1 MSAYV
6 CLWSPSWKA
15 APDSAAEL
23 APALLS
29 CVPRVTQRDGLL
41 WADGRGLDPV
51 GLSAAIIGVLQ
62 TLAQRDTVAGATIDI
77 RLGIATSPIV
87 AQVAATRGSAP
98 ITRVKIGEE
107 RAFLAP
113 FPLDVLHPDPKLDRL
128 LEGIGIATCGELA
141 ALTRESVEVRLGPE
155 GVDLWFLA
163 RADDP
168 RRIFTTVTRT
178 LPRASL
184 EWEDYT
190 LRDPERLLFIVNS
203 LAERVCTQLGE
214 RGEGAREIAL
224 ALSLANAETRTEP
237 LRFARPTASRKLWMR
252 QLRHL
257 LDRITLPDAVTGVL
271 LRVESV
277 TGLHG
282 PQGDL
287 FDRGFASASAT
298 EQTLG
303 DLIDDQGDV
312 LLAPETSS
320 HPLAEQRTRWVA
332 QSPATLSQ
340 PAMPAGRTVTIA
352 PRLTLQLLPTPKP
365 LAVTTKKRRDH
376 EMPVRYREDG
386 ASHEVLD
393 AAGPDRVSG
402 GQWDSV
408 YAREYFRCVRED
420 GLLVWMYRDA
430 RGSAGNEWYL
440 HGWWD

>member
-1 MSAYV
+1 MSTFA
-6 CLWSPSWKA
+6 CLWSPSWH
-15 APDSAAEL
+15 DSGALL

-29 CVPRVTQRDGLL
+29 CVPRIAQRDGLL
-41 WADGRGLDPV
+41 WADGRGLD
-51 GLSAAIIGVLQ
+51 GIALSASIIAL
-62 TLAQRDTVAGATIDI
+62 LEQRAPGHDI
-77 RLGIATSPIV
+77 RIGLATTPIV
-87 AQVAATRGSAP
+87 AQAAATRGNAP
-98 ITRVKIGEE
+98 LTRVKVGDD

-113 FPLDVLHPDPKLDRL
+113 LPLDVLNPDPKLDRL
-128 LEGIGIATCGELA
+128 LEGIGVATCGELA

-168 RRIFTTVTRT
+168 RPIFSKVPRT
-178 LPRASL
+178 LPHASL

-203 LAERVCTQLGE
+203 LAERVCTGLGE

-224 ALSLANAETRTEP
+224 VLSLANGETRTEA

-271 LRVESV
+271 LRVEAA

-320 HPLAEQRTRWVA
+320 HPLAEQRTRWIA
-332 QSPATLSQ
+332 QSPAMLSQ
-340 PAMPAGRTVTIA
+340 PGIPAGRTVTIA
-352 PRLTLQLLPTPKP
+352 PRLTLQLLPAPKP
-365 LAVTTKKRRDH
+365 LTVKTRKRRDH
-376 EMPVRYREDG
+376 EMPVSYREDG

-402 GQWDSV
+402 GQWETA

-420 GLLVWMYRDA
+420 GLLVWLYRD
-430 RGSAGNEWYL
+430 GCSAGDEWYL

>member
-1 MSAYV
+1 MSTYG
-6 CLWSPSWKA
+6 CLWSPAWQTA
-15 APDSAAEL
+15 AADPEL
-23 APALLS
+23 APALLT
-29 CVPRVTQRDGLL
+29 CVPRIAQRDGLL
-41 WADGRGLDPV
+41 WVDGRGLE
-51 GLSAAIIGVLQ
+51 GIALSASIV
-62 TLAQRDTVAGATIDI
+62 TLLEQRVPNHDI
-77 RLGIATSPIV
+77 RIGLATTPIV
-87 AQVAATRGSAP
+87 AQVAATRGNAP
-98 ITRVKIGEE
+98 LTRIKVGEE

-113 FPLDVLHPDPKLDRL
+113 FPVEVLNPDPKLDRL
-128 LEGIGIATCGELA
+128 LEAIGIVTCGELA

-168 RRIFTTVTRT
+168 RPIFSKLPRT
-178 LPRASL
+178 LPHASL

-224 ALSLANAETRTEP
+224 VLSLANAETRTEP

-271 LRVESV
+271 LRVEAV
-277 TGLHG
+277 AGLHG

-332 QSPATLSQ
+332 QTPATLSQ
-340 PAMPAGRTVTIA
+340 PSIPAGRTVTIA
-352 PRLTLQLLPTPKP
+352 PRLTLQLLPIPKP
-365 LAVTTKKRRDH
+365 LTVKTRTRRDH
-376 EMPVRYREDG
+376 EMPVSYREDG

-402 GQWDSV
+402 GQWEMT

-420 GLLVWMYRDA
+420 GLLVWLYRDA
-430 RGSAGNEWYL
+430 REGDTWYM

>member
-1 MSAYV
+1 MSTYG
-6 CLWSPSWKA
+6 CLWSPAWQTA
-15 APDSAAEL
+15 AADPATKL
-23 APALLS
+23 APALLT
-29 CVPRVTQRDGLL
+29 CVPRIAQRDGLL
-41 WADGRGLDPV
+41 WVDGRGLE
-51 GLSAAIIGVLQ
+51 GIALSASIV
-62 TLAQRDTVAGATIDI
+62 TLLEQRVPNHDI
-77 RLGIATSPIV
+77 RIGLATTPIV
-87 AQVAATRGSAP
+87 AQVAATRGNAP
-98 ITRVKIGEE
+98 LTRIKVGEE

-113 FPLDVLHPDPKLDRL
+113 FPVEVLNPDPKLDRL
-128 LEGIGIATCGELA
+128 LEAIGIVTCGELA

-168 RRIFTTVTRT
+168 RPIFSK
-178 LPRASL
+178 LPRALPHASL

-224 ALSLANAETRTEP
+224 VLSLANAEVRTEP

-271 LRVESV
+271 LRVEAV
-277 TGLHG
+277 AGLHG

-332 QSPATLSQ
+332 QTPATLSQ
-340 PAMPAGRTVTIA
+340 PSIPAGRTVTIA
-352 PRLTLQLLPTPKP
+352 PRLTLQLLPIPKP
-365 LAVTTKKRRDH
+365 LTVKTRTRRDH
-376 EMPVRYREDG
+376 EMPVSYREDG

-402 GQWDSV
+402 GQWEAT

-420 GLLVWMYRDA
+420 GLLVWLYRDA
-430 RGSAGNEWYL
+430 RAGDTWYM

>member
-1 MSAYV
+1 VSAYV
-6 CLWSPSWKA
+6 CLWSPAWQTA
-15 APDSAAEL
+15 ADSVTAAEL
-23 APALLS
+23 APILLS
-29 CVPRVTQRDGLL
+29 CVPRVATRDGLL

-51 GLSAAIIGVLQ
+51 SLSAAIVAALQ
-62 TLAQRDTVAGATIDI
+62 HASGARDI

-87 AQVAATRGSAP
+87 AQVAATHGTEP
-98 ITRVKIGEE
+98 ITRIRIGDE
-107 RAFLAP
+107 RSFLAP
-113 FPLDVLHPDPKLDRL
+113 FPLDVLHPDPGLDRF
-128 LEGIGIATCGELA
+128 LEGIGVATCGELA

-168 RRIFTTVTRT
+168 RRIFTTVPRS
-178 LPRASL
+178 LPHASM

-203 LAERVCTQLGE
+203 LAERVCTALGE
-214 RGEGAREIAL
+214 RGEGAREISL
-224 ALSLANAETRTEP
+224 VLSLANAETRIEP

-271 LRVESV
+271 LRAEAVA
-277 TGLHG
+277 GLHG

-287 FDRGFASASAT
+287 FDRGFASAGTT

-365 LAVTTKKRRDH
+365 LSVTTKKRRDH

-386 ASHEVLD
+386 ASHDVLD

-402 GQWDSV
+402 GQWETV

-420 GLLVWMYRDA
+420 GLLVWLYRDA
-430 RGSAGNEWYL
+430 RGGEGSWYL

>member
-1 MSAYV
+1 MRSSRRASAYV
-6 CLWSPSWKA
+6 CLWSPAWQA

-23 APALLS
+23 APALLA
-29 CVPRVTQRDGLL
+29 CVPRIANRDGLL
-41 WADGRGLDPV
+41 WADGRGLDGIV
-51 GLSAAIIGVLQ
+51 LGAAIIAL
-62 TLAQRDTVAGATIDI
+62 LEQRAPGHDI
-77 RLGIATSPIV
+77 RIGLATTPIV
-87 AQVAATRGSAP
+87 AQVAATRGNAP
-98 ITRVKIGEE
+98 LTRIKVGED

-113 FPLDVLHPDPKLDRL
+113 FPLDVLNPEPKLDRL
-128 LEGIGIATCGELA
+128 LEGIGVATCGELS
-141 ALTRESVEVRLGPE
+141 ALTRESIEVRLGPE

-168 RRIFTTVTRT
+168 RPIFSK
-178 LPRASL
+178 LPRALPHASL

-203 LAERVCTQLGE
+203 LADRVCTQLGE

-224 ALSLANAETRTEP
+224 VLSLANAETRTEP

-252 QLRHL
+252 QIRQL

-277 TGLHG
+277 AGLHG

-303 DLIDDQGDV
+303 DLIDDQGEV
-312 LLAPETSS
+312 LLAPETGN
-320 HPLAEQRTRWVA
+320 HPLVEQRTRWMA
-332 QSPATLSQ
+332 RTPAMLSQ
-340 PAMPAGRTVTIA
+340 PSIPAGRTVTIA

-365 LAVTTKKRRDH
+365 IAVKTMTRRDH
-376 EMPVRYREDG
+376 ERPVSYQDDG
-386 ASHEVLD
+386 TSYEVLD

-402 GQWDSV
+402 GQWETT

-420 GLLVWMYRDA
+420 GLLVWLYRDA
-430 RGSAGNEWYL
+430 QHEDWYV

>member
-1 MSAYV
+1 VSAYI
-6 CLWSPSWKA
+6 CLWSPAWKT
-15 APDSAAEL
+15 APDSPAEL
-23 APALLS
+23 APALLG
-29 CVPRVTQRDGLL
+29 CVPRVAARDGLL
-41 WADGRGLDPV
+41 WADGRGLEPV
-51 GLSAAIIGVLQ
+51 ALSATIIGLLQ
-62 TLAQRDTVAGATIDI
+62 QPHDI

-87 AQVAATRGSAP
+87 AQVAATRGTGP
-98 ITRVKIGEE
+98 ITRVRIGDE

-113 FPLDVLHPDPKLDRL
+113 FPLDVLVPEPSIDRL
-128 LEGIGIATCGELA
+128 LEGIGVATCGELA
-141 ALTRESVEVRLGPE
+141 GLTRESVEVRLGPE
-155 GVDLWFLA
+155 GVDLWYLA

-168 RRIFTTVTRT
+168 RRIFAQTPRT
-178 LPRASL
+178 LPHASL

-203 LAERVCTQLGE
+203 LAERVCTGLGE

-224 ALSLANAETRTEP
+224 VLSLANAETRTDS

-257 LDRITLPDAVTGVL
+257 LDRITLSDAVTGVL
-271 LRVESV
+271 LRAVAV
-277 TGLHG
+277 AGQHG

-332 QSPATLSQ
+332 QSPARLSQ
-340 PAMPAGRTVTIA
+340 PGMPVGRSVTIA
-352 PRLTLQLLPTPKP
+352 PRLTLQLLPKPKP
-365 LAVTTKKRRDH
+365 LSVMTRKRRDH
-376 EMPVRYREDG
+376 EMPVRYSEDG
-386 ASHEVLD
+386 ASYGVLD

-402 GQWDSV
+402 GQWETV

-420 GLLVWMYRDA
+420 GLLVWLYRDA
-430 RGSAGNEWYL
+430 CNAGNDWYL

>member
-1 MSAYV
+1 MSACV
-6 CLWSPSWKA
+6 CLWSPAWQTA
-15 APDSAAEL
+15 ADSAAGL

-29 CVPRVTQRDGLL
+29 CVPRVATRDGVL

-51 GLSAAIIGVLQ
+51 NLAAAIIGVLQ
-62 TLAQRDTVAGATIDI
+62 QQVATDVRI
-77 RLGIATSPIV
+77 GIATSPIV
-87 AQVAATRGSAP
+87 AQVAAVRGTAP
-98 ITRVKIGEE
+98 LTRVKIGEE
-107 RAFLAP
+107 RSFLAP
-113 FPLDVLHPDPKLDRL
+113 FPLDVLLPDAKLDRF
-128 LEGIGIATCGELA
+128 LEGIGVATCGELA

-163 RADDP
+163 RAEDP
-168 RRIFTTVTRT
+168 RRIFTTVPRA
-178 LPRASL
+178 LPHASL

-203 LAERVCTQLGE
+203 LAERVCTALGE
-214 RGEGAREIAL
+214 RGEGAREISL
-224 ALSLANAETRTEP
+224 VLSLANAETRTEP

-271 LRVESV
+271 LR
-277 TGLHG
+277 TDAIAGLHG

-303 DLIDDQGDV
+303 DIIDDQGDV
-312 LLAPETSS
+312 MLTPETSS
-320 HPLAEQRTRWVA
+320 HPLAEQRTRWIA
-332 QSPATLSQ
+332 QTPAALSQ
-340 PAMPAGRTVTIA
+340 PGLPAGRTVSIA
-352 PRLTLQLLPTPKP
+352 PRLTLQLLPQPKR
-365 LAVTTKKRRDH
+365 LAVTTKQRRDH
-376 EMPVRYREDG
+376 EMPVRYHEDG

-402 GQWDSV
+402 GQWETR

-420 GLLVWMYRDA
+420 GLLVWLYRDA
-430 RGSAGNEWYL
+430 RGGEGSWYL

>member
-6 CLWSPSWKA
+6 CLWSPAWQTA
-15 APDSAAEL
+15 ADSAPTENSALL
-23 APALLS
+23 APALLA
-29 CVPRVTQRDGLL
+29 CVPRVAHRDGVL

-51 GLSAAIIGVLQ
+51 ALSAAIIGLLQ
-62 TLAQRDTVAGATIDI
+62 QHEVPDVRI
-77 RLGIATSPIV
+77 GIATTPIV
-87 AQVAATRGSAP
+87 AQVAATRGDAP
-98 ITRVKIGEE
+98 LTRIKVGED
-107 RAFLAP
+107 RPWLAP
-113 FPLDVLHPDPKLDRL
+113 FPLDVLRPDPKLDRL
-128 LEGIGIATCGELA
+128 LEGIGISTCGELA

-168 RRIFTTVTRT
+168 RPIFTK
-178 LPRASL
+178 LPRAHPHASL

-190 LRDPERLLFIVNS
+190 LRDPERLLFIVTA

-214 RGEGAREIAL
+214 RGEGAREISVV
-224 ALSLANAETRTEP
+224 LSLANAETRTEP
-237 LRFARPTASRKLWMR
+237 LRFARPTASRKLWIR

-271 LRVESV
+271 LRVDAV
-277 TGLHG
+277 AGLHG

-287 FDRGFASASAT
+287 FDRGFASAGAT

-312 LLAPETSS
+312 LLTPETAN
-320 HPLAEQRTRWVA
+320 HPLAEQRTRWIA
-332 QSPATLSQ
+332 QTPAVLSQ
-340 PAMPAGRTVTIA
+340 PGIPAGRAVTIA
-352 PRLTLQLLPTPKP
+352 PRLTLQLLPTPRPVSVK
-365 LAVTTKKRRDH
+365 TTPRRDH
-376 EMPVRYREDG
+376 QKPIRYQENG
-386 ASHEVLD
+386 ASYDILD

-402 GQWDSV
+402 GQWETT

-420 GLLVWMYRDA
+420 GLLVWMYHDAQSRD
-430 RGSAGNEWYL
+430 WYV

>member
-6 CLWSPSWKA
+6 CLWSPAWQTA
-15 APDSAAEL
+15 TDSAAAEL
-23 APALLS
+23 APVLLS
-29 CVPRVTQRDGLL
+29 CVPRIAQRDGLL
-41 WADGRGLDPV
+41 WADGRGLDPIV
-51 GLSAAIIGVLQ
+51 LSGAIIGLLQ
-62 TLAQRDTVAGATIDI
+62 RHEASDI
-77 RLGIATSPIV
+77 RLGIATTPIV
-87 AQVAATRGSAP
+87 AQVAATRGDAP
-98 ITRVKIGEE
+98 LTRVKVGED

-113 FPLDVLHPDPKLDRL
+113 FPLDVLRPDPKLDRL
-128 LEGIGIATCGELA
+128 LEGIGVATCGELA
-141 ALTRESVEVRLGPE
+141 ALTRESVEVRFGPE

-168 RRIFTTVTRT
+168 RPIFSK
-178 LPRASL
+178 LPRAHPHASL

-203 LAERVCTQLGE
+203 LSERVCTQLGE
-214 RGEGAREIAL
+214 HGEGAREIAL
-224 ALSLANAETRTEP
+224 VLSLANAETRIEP

-252 QLRHL
+252 QLRQL
-257 LDRITLPDAVTGVL
+257 LDRITLPDAVTGVM
-271 LRVESV
+271 LRVEAV
-277 TGLHG
+277 AGLHG

-287 FDRGFASASAT
+287 FDRGFASAGAT

-303 DLIDDQGDV
+303 DLIDDQGEV
-312 LLAPETSS
+312 LVAPETTS

-332 QSPATLSQ
+332 QSPAVLSQ
-340 PAMPAGRTVTIA
+340 PGLPAGRAVTVA

-365 LAVTTKKRRDH
+365 VAVKTAPRRDH
-376 EMPVRYREDG
+376 QKPVSYREDG
-386 ASHEVLD
+386 RSFEVLD

-402 GQWDSV
+402 GQWETT

-430 RGSAGNEWYL
+430 QREDWYV

>member
-1 MSAYV
+1 MSYL
-6 CLWSPSWKA
+6 CLWSPAWSS
-15 APDSAAEL
+15 APDSGSEL
-23 APALLS
+23 APALLT
-29 CVPRVTQRDGLL
+29 CVPRIAQRDGLL
-41 WADGRGLDPV
+41 WADGRGLD
-51 GLSAAIIGVLQ
+51 GITLSASVIALLEQRLPGHAIRIGL
-62 TLAQRDTVAGATIDI
+62 
-77 RLGIATSPIV
+77 ATSPIV
-87 AQVAATRGSAP
+87 AQVAATRGEAP
-98 ITRVKIGEE
+98 LTRVKVGED

-113 FPLDVLHPDPKLDRL
+113 FPVEVLNPDLKLDRL
-128 LEGIGIATCGELA
+128 LEGIGVRTCGELA

-168 RRIFTTVTRT
+168 RPIFSKVPRT
-178 LPRASL
+178 LPHASL

-203 LAERVCTQLGE
+203 LADRVCTQLGE
-214 RGEGAREIAL
+214 HGEGAREISL
-224 ALSLANAETRTEP
+224 VLSLANAETRTEP

-257 LDRITLPDAVTGVL
+257 LDRITLPDAMTGVL
-271 LRVESV
+271 LRVEAA

-332 QSPATLSQ
+332 QTPAVLSQ
-340 PAMPAGRTVTIA
+340 PAIPAGRTVTIA

-365 LAVTTKKRRDH
+365 LAVKTRRRRDH
-376 EMPVRYREDG
+376 EMPVSYREDG
-386 ASHEVLD
+386 AAHEVLD

-402 GQWDSV
+402 GQWDTV

-430 RGSAGNEWYL
+430 RGSGGEWYL

>member
-1 MSAYV
+1 MSTYI
-6 CLWSPSWKA
+6 CLWSPSWQTA
-15 APDSAAEL
+15 ADPAAEL
-23 APALLS
+23 ATALLT
-29 CVPRVTQRDGLL
+29 CVPRIAQRDGLL
-41 WADGRGLDPV
+41 WADGRGLE
-51 GLSAAIIGVLQ
+51 GLALSASII
-62 TLAQRDTVAGATIDI
+62 TLLEQRSPNHDI
-77 RLGIATSPIV
+77 RIGLATTPIV
-87 AQVAATRGSAP
+87 AQVAATRGNAP
-98 ITRVKIGEE
+98 LTRVKVGED

-113 FPLDVLHPDPKLDRL
+113 FPLDVLNPDPKLDRF
-128 LEGIGIATCGELA
+128 LEGIGVATCGELA
-141 ALTRESVEVRLGPE
+141 ALTRESIEVRLGPE

-168 RRIFTTVTRT
+168 RPIFSKLPRT
-178 LPRASL
+178 LPNASL

-203 LAERVCTQLGE
+203 LAECVCTQLGE

-224 ALSLANAETRTEP
+224 VLSLANAETRTEP

-271 LRVESV
+271 LRVEAV
-277 TGLHG
+277 AGLHG

-332 QSPATLSQ
+332 QTPAALSQ
-340 PAMPAGRTVTIA
+340 PSIPAGRTVTIA

-365 LAVTTKKRRDH
+365 LTVTTTKRRDH
-376 EMPVRYREDG
+376 EMPVSYREDG

-402 GQWDSV
+402 GQWETV

-420 GLLVWMYRDA
+420 GLLVWLYRDA
-430 RGSAGNEWYL
+430 REGDTWYM

>member
-6 CLWSPSWKA
+6 CLWSPAWQT

-23 APALLS
+23 APTLLS
-29 CVPRVTQRDGLL
+29 CVPRIATRDGLL

-51 GLSAAIIGVLQ
+51 GLSAAIIAALQ
-62 TLAQRDTVAGATIDI
+62 ALHQREGASPRTSDT

-87 AQVAATRGSAP
+87 AQVAATRGDAP
-98 ITRVKIGEE
+98 LTRIRIGDE

-113 FPLDVLHPDPKLDRL
+113 FPLDVLLPDPKLDRF
-128 LEGIGIATCGELA
+128 LEGIGVATCGELA
-141 ALTRESVEVRLGPE
+141 ALTRESVEVRLGPD

-168 RRIFTTVTRT
+168 RPIFSKIPRT
-178 LPRASL
+178 LPHASL

-190 LRDPERLLFIVNS
+190 LRDPERLLFIINS

-214 RGEGAREIAL
+214 RGDGAREIAL
-224 ALSLANAETRTEP
+224 TLSLANAETRTEP

-252 QLRHL
+252 QIRHL

-287 FDRGFASASAT
+287 FDRGFASAGTT

-312 LLAPETSS
+312 LLAPLTAN

-332 QSPATLSQ
+332 QTPATLSQ
-340 PAMPAGRTVTIA
+340 PSMPAGRTVTIA
-352 PRLTLQLLPTPKP
+352 PRLTLQLLPEPKP
-365 LAVTTKKRRDH
+365 VAVKTTPRRDH
-376 EMPVRYREDG
+376 QRPVSYQEDG
-386 ASHEVLD
+386 RSFEVLD

-402 GQWDSV
+402 GQWETT

-430 RGSAGNEWYL
+430 QHEDWYV